1 MGRTGS
7 LLVAML
13 MHSSLTATQ
22 LILMTLP
29 ASGMSV
35 LTSILALAA
44 AYWLV
49 VAIIAVAKGQFSRP
63 PLWRRAA

>member
-1 MGRTGS
+1 
-7 LLVAML
+7 
-13 MHSSLTATQ
+13 MHGSLTATQ
-22 LILMTLP
+22 LILTPLP

-49 VAIIAVAKGQFSRP
+49 VAIIAVANWHVGR
-63 PLWRRAA
+63 